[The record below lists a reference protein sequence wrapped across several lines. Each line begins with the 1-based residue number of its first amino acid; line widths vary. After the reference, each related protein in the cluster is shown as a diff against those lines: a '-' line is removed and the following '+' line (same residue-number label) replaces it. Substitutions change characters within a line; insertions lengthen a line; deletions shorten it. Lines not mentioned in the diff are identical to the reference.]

1 MSVHGAVRR
10 LVQSSFHRDDYSS
23 EWAVITA
30 VSKRLGMNVE
40 TLRESLTLRVIEWG
54 VHRPVQFNADRPRYR
69 TPAPPTTS
77 RTTSLLC
84 ALNRSACPAVSL
96 ADGSLADA
104 TANGHLTAA
113 ALHTRRRRDHRILS
127 S

>member
-40 TLRESLTLRVIEWG
+40 TLRESLTLRGPAQIPNTGASDNQSHNVAAVRIEPFRLPGRVTGGRVTGGRNRKWTPNG
-54 VHRPVQFNADRPRYR
+54 GGTPHSPQARPSHPFIVRTRP
-69 TPAPPTTS
+69 
-77 RTTSLLC
+77 
-84 ALNRSACPAVSL
+84 
-96 ADGSLADA
+96 
-104 TANGHLTAA
+104 
-113 ALHTRRRRDHRILS
+113 
-127 S
+127 